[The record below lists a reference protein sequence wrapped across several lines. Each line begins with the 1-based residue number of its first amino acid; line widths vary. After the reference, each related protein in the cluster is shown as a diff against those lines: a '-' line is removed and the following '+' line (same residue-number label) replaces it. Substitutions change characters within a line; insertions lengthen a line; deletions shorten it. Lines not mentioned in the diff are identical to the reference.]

1 MLWSIAF
8 PLVWRESRPGKAQP
22 QFAPA
27 MALRERC
34 RAEIGPSNRHGRR
47 DCCLEKGERIWCGTE
62 GSNPSPSRGESA
74 ANLTSAATALSELR
88 GTVLVTLISVIFIGA
103 ALLIA
108 GIFQIVHAFANKEW
122 GAFLLALL
130 GGALY
135 IVGGLLIAREGIK
148 NSSTAP
154 GHHGNSL
161 TDQAMDQSAAWRMI
175 RGRAAAAGIATEI
188 CNHSFR
194 ATGIT
199 AYPSNGGALEHAEE
213 MAAHESP
220 CTTKLYDRTKEWL
233 TQDEV
238 ERIRL

>member
-1 MLWSIAF
+1 MASSE
-8 PLVWRESRPGKAQP
+8 PLSSLKVAP
-22 QFAPA
+22 QVRIRLPPA
-27 MALRERC
+27 
-34 RAEIGPSNRHGRR
+34 
-47 DCCLEKGERIWCGTE
+47 
-62 GSNPSPSRGESA
+62 GESA

-161 TDQAMDQSAAWRMI
+161 TDQAMDQSCVRQVQQI
-175 RGRAAAAGIATEI
+175 GHSKRARLNSGQKAIPL
-188 CNHSFR
+188 F
-194 ATGIT
+194 
-199 AYPSNGGALEHAEE
+199 
-213 MAAHESP
+213 
-220 CTTKLYDRTKEWL
+220 DRK
-233 TQDEV
+233 
-238 ERIRL
+238 